1 MMIFRQNQKLPAMV
15 YPLVPRET
23 AAWACT
29 AVLLGVIEGG
39 LVGVMVKNTFADVAA
54 PLWVNLAVAT
64 AVGAPAFANLMS
76 FVFASIAQG
85 RNKTR
90 LVRALV
96 LTCSLSCLAMSLA
109 PFSAGG
115 LVLLLMAMIS
125 ARVSWSGVI
134 TIRSSIWRMN
144 FPRHVRARITGRMMA
159 LSAILIAFTGAGIGL
174 LLDWQQDSF
183 RMIYPVAAM
192 FGLLFV
198 VIYRKTPVRRHAQLL
213 ARERTG
219 SGGGFHARQFIA
231 VLAEDRKF
239 RRYMMAMMVFGCGNL
254 MMLAPLI
261 IVLNEHFAVSQFQQ
275 IAITGSLPLLM
286 VGLSVSLWARLLDR
300 THILEYRARQSWVF
314 ATALGL
320 YALAAVA
327 GLEWLF
333 WVGSFV
339 WGIAFG
345 GAVLGWNLGHNDF
358 SSEEN
363 SALYMGVH
371 VTLTGIR
378 GLVMPV
384 LAVMLY
390 QWIDTL
396 NPQWGPY
403 ILVLPFILSATGAIW
418 FAKMARDHRLEYANL
433 KGS

>member
-1 MMIFRQNQKLPAMV
+1 MSFRQNQKLPAMV

-29 AVLLGVIEGG
+29 AVLLGAIEGG
-39 LVGVMVKNTFADVAA
+39 LVGVMVKNAFADVAA

-64 AVGAPAFANLMS
+64 AAGAPAFANLMS
-76 FVFASIAQG
+76 IVFASIAQG

-96 LTCSLSCLAMSLA
+96 LTCSLSCLVMALA

-115 LVLLLMAMIS
+115 LALLLMAMIS

-198 VIYRKTPVRRHAQLL
+198 VIYRKTPVRRQTQLL

-219 SGGGFHARQFIA
+219 SSGGFHARQFIA

-239 RRYMMAMMVFGCGNL
+239 RRYMMVMMVFGCGNL
-254 MMLAPLI
+254 MMLAPAIAMLDKLYLI
-261 IVLNEHFAVSQFQQ
+261 HCYFVV
-275 IAITGSLPLLM
+275 
-286 VGLSVSLWARLLDR
+286 
-300 THILEYRARQSWVF
+300 VF
-314 ATALGL
+314 T
-320 YALAAVA
+320 
-327 GLEWLF
+327 
-333 WVGSFV
+333 
-339 WGIAFG
+339 
-345 GAVLGWNLGHNDF
+345 N
-358 SSEEN
+358 
-363 SALYMGVH
+363 
-371 VTLTGIR
+371 T
-378 GLVMPV
+378 
-384 LAVMLY
+384 
-390 QWIDTL
+390 
-396 NPQWGPY
+396 
-403 ILVLPFILSATGAIW
+403 
-418 FAKMARDHRLEYANL
+418 
-433 KGS
+433 